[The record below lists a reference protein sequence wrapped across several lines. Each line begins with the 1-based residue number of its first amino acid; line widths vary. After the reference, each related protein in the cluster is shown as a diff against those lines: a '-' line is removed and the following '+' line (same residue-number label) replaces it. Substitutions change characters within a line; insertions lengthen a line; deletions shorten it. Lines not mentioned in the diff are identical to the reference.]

1 MTLKKLTGFILIL
14 LLLCLENTGCEP
26 EGISGSWV
34 VVQEN
39 MKYNTRIF
47 VLKPDGAF
55 ATYTCAFQ
63 PVEQTG
69 RYYVDFS
76 KQPAWIDFETNG
88 SINRAE
94 GYLQMVGA
102 NKMLLYTN
110 SQIPLEPVYLSG
122 QTIIP
127 KRPIALD
134 RSVYTLTLRRLQ

>member
-1 MTLKKLTGFILIL
+1 MSLKKLTGLIFIL
-14 LLLCLENTGCEP
+14 LLLCLGNTDCEP
-26 EGISGSWV
+26 EGIPGNWV
-34 VVQEN
+34 VVQESL
-39 MKYNTRIF
+39 KYNTRIF

-55 ATYTCAFQ
+55 ITYSCAFQ

-69 RYYVDFS
+69 RYYLDFS
-76 KQPAWIDFETNG
+76 KNPAWIDFETNG
-88 SINRAE
+88 STNRIE
-94 GYLQMVGA
+94 GYLQVISQ

-110 SQIPLEPVYLSG
+110 SQIPLEPVYLSN